1 MKSSV
6 STYQENLA
14 FTSVRGDANLSSST
28 SQHTH
33 TKMDASQLSQQQIAS
48 LNLKPAHEDTNPV
61 RPPRKKR
68 SRIEAASP
76 KTETPI
82 DACGFDFP
90 EADQL
95 LELDSDVY
103 RYSTQAV
110 DVLAAHVSHQIWA
123 GRCFPNP
130 VGKRGNILFWRD
142 VLDNLDDY
150 CEPLQS
156 NGKNCEGS
164 FNRILNFKKG
174 KDVFEGEQQ
183 ILRITKVG
191 EDVDFTNACLEIATA
206 KLASLNNLGPRLQV
220 AGVLMSNV
228 PRPYTD
234 EIDWSLF
241 LVMERGQ
248 QSLFEFGRKTKTSS
262 DKTCAAIARE
272 LYMLSGNLARLGFVH
287 LDAKIN
293 NIVIMPNHSLRF
305 IDFDAFFCYPIN
317 GKPKLAFLIN
327 ILLLCAH
334 MRTFYFHE
342 ESAAKILKILQPRV
356 LELVAE
362 AINNNFDGAELILSA
377 RLPSHISFQKLKKI
391 PDRTIPNDA
400 RLKKQFRTIIYEY
413 FLEKETVRQPD
424 GQMVMRNGRDKL
436 PEKATH
442 WLHWKCDDRGW
453 GVKEGGVPPLL
464 IQVAR
469 FCFFFDTPI
478 SEGLNFL
485 KY

>member
-1 MKSSV
+1 
-6 STYQENLA
+6 
-14 FTSVRGDANLSSST
+14 
-28 SQHTH
+28 
-33 TKMDASQLSQQQIAS
+33 
-48 LNLKPAHEDTNPV
+48 
-61 RPPRKKR
+61 
-68 SRIEAASP
+68 
-76 KTETPI
+76 
-82 DACGFDFP
+82 
-90 EADQL
+90 
-95 LELDSDVY
+95 
-103 RYSTQAV
+103 
-110 DVLAAHVSHQIWA
+110 
-123 GRCFPNP
+123 
-130 VGKRGNILFWRD
+130 
-142 VLDNLDDY
+142 
-150 CEPLQS
+150 
-156 NGKNCEGS
+156 
-164 FNRILNFKKG
+164 
-174 KDVFEGEQQ
+174 
-183 ILRITKVG
+183 
-191 EDVDFTNACLEIATA
+191 
-206 KLASLNNLGPRLQV
+206 
-220 AGVLMSNV
+220 
-228 PRPYTD
+228 
-234 EIDWSLF
+234 
-241 LVMERGQ
+241 
-248 QSLFEFGRKTKTSS
+248 
-262 DKTCAAIARE
+262 
-272 LYMLSGNLARLGFVH
+272 
-287 LDAKIN
+287 
-293 NIVIMPNHSLRF
+293 MPNHSLRF
-305 IDFDAFFCYPIN
+305 IDCDAFFCYPIN

>member
-241 LVMERGQ
+241 LVM
-248 QSLFEFGRKTKTSS
+248 
-262 DKTCAAIARE
+262 
-272 LYMLSGNLARLGFVH
+272 
-287 LDAKIN
+287 
-293 NIVIMPNHSLRF
+293 
-305 IDFDAFFCYPIN
+305 
-317 GKPKLAFLIN
+317 
-327 ILLLCAH
+327 
-334 MRTFYFHE
+334 
-342 ESAAKILKILQPRV
+342 
-356 LELVAE
+356 
-362 AINNNFDGAELILSA
+362 
-377 RLPSHISFQKLKKI
+377 
-391 PDRTIPNDA
+391 
-400 RLKKQFRTIIYEY
+400 
-413 FLEKETVRQPD
+413 
-424 GQMVMRNGRDKL
+424 
-436 PEKATH
+436 
-442 WLHWKCDDRGW
+442 
-453 GVKEGGVPPLL
+453 
-464 IQVAR
+464 
-469 FCFFFDTPI
+469 
-478 SEGLNFL
+478 
-485 KY
+485 